1 LSQAGFSQWVAPDEP
16 QFIELAR
23 TLAADPAGLAS
34 QRQQQR
40 QQLLE
45 SSLFDRVRYAEDLAD
60 ALRGMWRA
68 YCRNTA

>member
-1 LSQAGFSQWVAPDEP
+1 M
-16 QFIELAR
+16 
-23 TLAADPAGLAS
+23 AADPAYLAR

-45 SSLFDRVRYAEDLAD
+45 SSLFDSTRYAEDLAE

-68 YCRNTA
+68 YCRTQAV